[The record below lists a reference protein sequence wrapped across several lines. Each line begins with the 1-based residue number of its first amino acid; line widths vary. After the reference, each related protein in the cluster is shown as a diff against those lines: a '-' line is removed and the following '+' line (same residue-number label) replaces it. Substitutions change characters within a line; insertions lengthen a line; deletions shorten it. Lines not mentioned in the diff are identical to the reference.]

1 MLERADFEALRLRSP
16 GIADELVWG
25 EASES
30 FEASGEVIGVD
41 EIAQVG
47 SQLVVGLVEV
57 ALTVASLMVRFIR
70 ST

>member
-1 MLERADFEALRLRSP
+1 LLERADFESPRLGSP

-30 FEASGEVIGVD
+30 LEASGEVIGVD
-41 EIAQVG
+41 ESAQVG

>member
-1 MLERADFEALRLRSP
+1 MDFESLRLRSP

-41 EIAQVG
+41 EIAQVD
-47 SQLVVGLVEV
+47 
-57 ALTVASLMVRFIR
+57 
-70 ST
+70 